1 MNRMDG
7 RGEFDVGRVLLL
19 RAVNR
24 IVLQELR
31 LRYRLRAMPP
41 FIEIAERRFV
51 TPGTTFWRDPESGT

>member
-1 MNRMDG
+1 
-7 RGEFDVGRVLLL
+7 
-19 RAVNR
+19 
-24 IVLQELR
+24 VLQELR